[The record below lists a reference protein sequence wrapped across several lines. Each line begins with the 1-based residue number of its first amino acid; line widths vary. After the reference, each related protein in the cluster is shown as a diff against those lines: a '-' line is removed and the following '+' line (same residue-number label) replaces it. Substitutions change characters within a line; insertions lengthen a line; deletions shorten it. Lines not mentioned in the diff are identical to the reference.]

1 MRSKLERCRRIF
13 GVCLVGWAAMATGVQ
28 AATTVS
34 FDAVPVQTQ
43 ASQVMVVTVRVSSD
57 AAIFGY
63 TLRIDLTAEAGAT
76 GTVNFDVANCTYGD
90 SEGLI
95 GSALRDAAF
104 SEIKLVDGDLLVSTN
119 TSDLSA
125 VMPVAGTNDVLAS
138 IVLTASADA
147 AGTWTLGFVQP
158 VSALSGADFGE
169 LEVTWLGGT
178 LQIAPVT
185 PGCCGTTGAVPLL
198 ATFLGMGVMSW
209 RRRGGRRKA

>member
-1 MRSKLERCRRIF
+1 MKSADR
-13 GVCLVGWAAMATGVQ
+13 AD
-28 AATTVS
+28 TTVS

-63 TLRIDLTAEAGAT
+63 TLRIDLTPGAGAT
-76 GTVNFDVANCTYGD
+76 GTVSFDVGSCTYGG
-90 SEGLI
+90 SEALI
-95 GSALRDAAF
+95 GSALRDAGF
-104 SEIKLVDGDLLVSTN
+104 SEIKLIDGDLLVSTN

-125 VMPVAGTNDVLAS
+125 VMPVAGTKDVLAS

-147 AGTWTLGFVQP
+147 EGTWTLGFVQP

-169 LEVTWLGGT
+169 LQVTWLGAT
-178 LQIAPVT
+178 LQISPVS

-198 ATFLGMGVMSW
+198 ATFFGIGVMSW
-209 RRRGGRRKA
+209 RRRSARSRP